1 VMSVIQQRINVI
13 PLLDVVLLILIVEQI
28 LALFAPITIV
38 LLILVVVLRM
48 LNVVLAKFAILPTYV
63 NKSLL
68 PVAVLKIQIVE
79 PVLVALLRA
88 MVPNIVLPLI
98 NAVYRVSLLPLV
110 KFAKNVMVLPIN
122 VKVLWDV
129 VLSMPIALVVKSVP
143 ISLVLLI
150 LLSIVVLMMLT
161 VILLLNNWVIPLVL
175 ISVQPK
181 EYVKLL
187 AVLVSITL
195 V

>member
-1 VMSVIQQRINVI
+1 
-13 PLLDVVLLILIVEQI
+13 VLLILIVERI

-98 NAVYRVSLLPLV
+98 NAVYLVSLLPLV
-110 KFAKNVMVLPIN
+110 KFAKNAMVLPIN

-129 VLSMPIALVVKSVP
+129 VHSMPIALVVKSVP

-161 VILLLNNWVIPLVL
+161 VLLLLNNWVIPLVL

-181 EYVKLL
+181 EYVKLP

>member
-1 VMSVIQQRINVI
+1 
-13 PLLDVVLLILIVEQI
+13 
-28 LALFAPITIV
+28 
-38 LLILVVVLRM
+38 
-48 LNVVLAKFAILPTYV
+48 VVLAKFAILPTYV

-79 PVLVALLRA
+79 LVLVALLRA

-98 NAVYRVSLLPLV
+98 NAVYLVSLLPLV
-110 KFAKNVMVLPIN
+110 KFAKNAMVLPIN

-129 VLSMPIALVVKSVP
+129 VHSMPIALVVKSVP

-181 EYVKLL
+181 EYVKLP

>member
-98 NAVYRVSLLPLV
+98 NAVYLVSLLPLV
-110 KFAKNVMVLPIN
+110 KFAKNAMVLPIN

-129 VLSMPIALVVKSVP
+129 VHSMPIALVVKSVP

-181 EYVKLL
+181 EYVKLP